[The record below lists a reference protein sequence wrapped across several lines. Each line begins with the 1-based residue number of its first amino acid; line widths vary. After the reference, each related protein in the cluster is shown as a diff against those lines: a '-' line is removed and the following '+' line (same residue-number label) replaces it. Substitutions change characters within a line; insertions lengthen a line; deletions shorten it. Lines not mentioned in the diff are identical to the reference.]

1 MEKSEMTD
9 ALGNPIVEGEMY
21 AYSANQNGIW
31 HTTFGRV
38 DGFTKERV
46 RLRDCWSRRGAYG
59 DLGEWQSVKRAV
71 SVYGACLFRV
81 EEAIVTATQAHSRS
95 SEININQ

>member
-1 MEKSEMTD
+1 MEKSKMTD

-38 DGFTKERV
+38 DGFTRDRV
-46 RLRDCWSRRGAYG
+46 RLRECWTRRGAYG
-59 DLGEWQSVKRAV
+59 SLGEWEPVKRAV

-81 EEAIVTATQAHSRS
+81 EAAIVTATQSHSES
-95 SEININQ
+95 SEIDINQ

>member
-1 MEKSEMTD
+1 MERSEMTD
-9 ALGNPIVEGEMY
+9 ALGNAIIEGGMY

-46 RLRDCWSRRGAYG
+46 RLRNCWTRQGAYG
-59 DLGEWQSVKRAV
+59 SLGEWQPVKRAV
-71 SVYGACLFRV
+71 SVYGACLFPV
-81 EEAIVTATQAHSRS
+81 TVPIVTATQVLQRT
-95 SEININQ
+95 QKLT